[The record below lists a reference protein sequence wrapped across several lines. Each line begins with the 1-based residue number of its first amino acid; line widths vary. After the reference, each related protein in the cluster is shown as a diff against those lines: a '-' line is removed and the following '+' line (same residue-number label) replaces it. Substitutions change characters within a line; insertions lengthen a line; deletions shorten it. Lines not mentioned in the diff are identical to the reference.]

1 MDKTSIY
8 IFALAAHGLGISGS
22 DRIFIEFARRWA
34 EKYPVDIYVWEEGF
48 QMCRRQHLEISNVK
62 FLISKM
68 DLWSKFGFVVN
79 YLARIV
85 DGVRIGLTLK
95 VENSKNTVVY
105 SASEFWMDSLPAFI
119 LKTRYP
125 NIKWA
130 AAWYQTA
137 PNLWTGFAEGTRENR
152 YRLNSFLYWI
162 SQFLIKPIIRRSA
175 NFILVNN
182 NEEKKQFQKATVVLG
197 AVDLKQIRIW
207 KSKLKNLPKIYDGV
221 FQGRFH
227 PQKGVIELIDI
238 WKKVVDKKPGA
249 RLIMIGDGPL
259 MESVKRK
266 VKSEKLEKNIIL
278 TGYLF
283 DGEEKYRIFAQSKIV
298 AHPSFYDSGGMAA
311 AEAMAFGLPC
321 VGFDLKSYESYYPK
335 GMIKVPL
342 GNLEG
347 FAGEILNLLSD
358 DRLYTNI
365 AKDAQDMIG
374 GNWSWE
380 KRADDIFRLVVE

>member
-1 MDKTSIY
+1 M
-8 IFALAAHGLGISGS
+8 L
-22 DRIFIEFARRWA
+22 
-34 EKYPVDIYVWEEGF
+34 
-48 QMCRRQHLEISNVK
+48 
-62 FLISKM
+62 
-68 DLWSKFGFVVN
+68 
-79 YLARIV
+79 
-85 DGVRIGLTLK
+85 
-95 VENSKNTVVY
+95 
-105 SASEFWMDSLPAFI
+105 DSV
-119 LKTRYP
+119 
-125 NIKWA
+125 
-130 AAWYQTA
+130 
-137 PNLWTGFAEGTRENR
+137 TGE
-152 YRLNSFLYWI
+152 
-162 SQFLIKPIIRRSA
+162 PIA
-175 NFILVNN
+175 DAV
-182 NEEKKQFQKATVVLG
+182 VVLFT
-197 AVDLKQIRIW
+197 DQ
-207 KSKLKNLPKIYDGV
+207 KSG
-221 FQGRFH
+221 G
-227 PQKGVIELIDI
+227 
-238 WKKVVDKKPGA
+238 KKVVDKKPGA